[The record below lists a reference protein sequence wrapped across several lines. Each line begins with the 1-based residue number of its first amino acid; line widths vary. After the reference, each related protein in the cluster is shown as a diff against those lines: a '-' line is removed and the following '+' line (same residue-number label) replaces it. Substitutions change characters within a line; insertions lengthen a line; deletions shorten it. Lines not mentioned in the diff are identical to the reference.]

1 MTTPGPER
9 PHTALALLVG
19 PGDDTPRAIAE
30 QMLTADIGRNLG
42 GALDRLPELARD
54 AAIRQVSTAAAG
66 LLDVD
71 LADVLAAGWREHK
84 DLTASARRTLAT
96 PGSTELVKL
105 SDHRVTV
112 AQEPSVSM
120 LVDGRDV
127 ATVRFRL
134 SLAFD
139 ISVLLAEVQAGRLVA
154 LHSGRCD
161 VTGALAIQGI
171 DAVNG
176 QAHLDLPGAIS
187 FRQGIRLL
195 PAHEYPANPETR
207 TSP

>member
-1 MTTPGPER
+1 MTASGPGS
-9 PHTALALLVG
+9 PHTALALLFG
-19 PGDDTPRAIAE
+19 LGDDTPQPVAG
-30 QMLTADIGRNLG
+30 QMLSADIGRNLG
-42 GALDRLPELARD
+42 GALDRLPELTRD
-54 AAIRQVSTAAAG
+54 AAVSQVSTAAAG

-96 PGSTELVKL
+96 PGSTELVNL

-139 ISVLLAEVQAGRLVA
+139 ISVLLAEVQAGRIVA
-154 LHSGRCD
+154 LHSGRCE

-171 DAVNG
+171 DAVSRR
-176 QAHLDLPGAIS
+176 AHLDLPGAIS
-187 FRQGIRLL
+187 LRQGIRLL
-195 PAHEYPANPETR
+195 PAHEYPANAETR
-207 TSP
+207 NSP

>member
-1 MTTPGPER
+1 M
-9 PHTALALLVG
+9 
-19 PGDDTPRAIAE
+19 
-30 QMLTADIGRNLG
+30 
-42 GALDRLPELARD
+42 
-54 AAIRQVSTAAAG
+54 
-66 LLDVD
+66 DVD

-105 SDHRVTV
+105 SDPRVTV

-139 ISVLLAEVQAGRLVA
+139 ISVLLAGVQAGRLVA
-154 LHSGRCD
+154 LHSGRCE

-171 DAVNG
+171 DGVNRR
-176 QAHLDLPGAIS
+176 AHLDLPGAIS
-187 FRQGIRLL
+187 LRQGIRLL